1 MEDVTVKVSFLG
13 EIRSVAGCKE
23 MQVSPAEGNTVEGLL
38 KHLCQKLGQSFAAR
52 LFDSDG
58 SLYNHVVVF
67 VNGQNIKEAQ
77 GLNTTLTDGNVD
89 VMILPVWDGG

>member
-1 MEDVTVKVSFLG
+1 MP
-13 EIRSVAGCKE
+13 SV
-23 MQVSPAEGNTVEGLL
+23 EGNTVEGLL
-38 KHLCQKLGQSFAAR
+38 KYLCQKLGQTFASR

-67 VNGQNIKEAQ
+67 VNGQNIRESH
-77 GLNTTLTDGNVD
+77 GIMTPLTDGKVD